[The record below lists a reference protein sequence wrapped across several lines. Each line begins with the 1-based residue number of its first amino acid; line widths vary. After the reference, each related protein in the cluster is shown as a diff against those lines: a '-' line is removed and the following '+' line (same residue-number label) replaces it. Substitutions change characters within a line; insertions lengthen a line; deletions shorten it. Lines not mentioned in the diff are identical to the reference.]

1 MITSEQKALVKTTVP
16 LLRENGVALTNY
28 FYQRML
34 KNNPGLKETFNM
46 GHQRNGAQAKALADA
61 VLAYAESID
70 APSVLAPMVE
80 LICHKHVSLNIQAP
94 DYDIVGENLLYSIS
108 EVFSVP
114 MEDPLIVAWGAAYQ
128 QLADLFITTEKSLYE
143 QQEKMPGG
151 WLGWRDFI
159 VERKVKE
166 SSEITSLYL
175 VAKDQKALPTY
186 QPGQYITVRV
196 TVPELGIKQP
206 RQYSLSDRSNGKYLR
221 ISVKRED
228 ARVENQSPGYVSST
242 LHHVIAQGDTI
253 EVSAPTGNFFL
264 VNPDHNN
271 VLISAGIGL
280 TPMMAML
287 NQLIP
292 DHGRPEGMTSQ
303 WEPLKSP
310 LPHAEENKKQISFIH
325 AARSPD
331 VHAMR
336 KEVRELADRHN
347 NLHVYVAYEFVTDN
361 HVPGK
366 DYQML
371 GRLNLKDVPAQF
383 LPQDADYYLCGPIP
397 FMQHQNATLLELG
410 IPQERIYSEAFGT
423 GGVSL

>member
-175 VAKDQKALPTY
+175 VAKDQKSTSDLPA
-186 QPGQYITVRV
+186 G
-196 TVPELGIKQP
+196 
-206 RQYSLSDRSNGKYLR
+206 
-221 ISVKRED
+221 SVYHCPCD
-228 ARVENQSPGYVSST
+228 GS
-242 LHHVIAQGDTI
+242 
-253 EVSAPTGNFFL
+253 
-264 VNPDHNN
+264 
-271 VLISAGIGL
+271 
-280 TPMMAML
+280 
-287 NQLIP
+287 
-292 DHGRPEGMTSQ
+292 
-303 WEPLKSP
+303 
-310 LPHAEENKKQISFIH
+310 
-325 AARSPD
+325 
-331 VHAMR
+331 
-336 KEVRELADRHN
+336 
-347 NLHVYVAYEFVTDN
+347 
-361 HVPGK
+361 
-366 DYQML
+366 
-371 GRLNLKDVPAQF
+371 
-383 LPQDADYYLCGPIP
+383 
-397 FMQHQNATLLELG
+397 
-410 IPQERIYSEAFGT
+410 
-423 GGVSL
+423 